1 MALKGTKSVSLSFQ
15 SMIGDK
21 VAVYMSAQIPESG
34 RSNSNKTIQD
44 LDLYEA
50 NKTECRRDMSEF
62 DTMLWELEDQNTA
75 PAETSPSDGTD
86 EGTSGETTNETEGT
100 EEVQS

>member
-1 MALKGTKSVSLSFQ
+1 MALKGTKSVSLSYQ

-50 NKTECRRDMSEF
+50 NKSECREDMAAF
-62 DTMLWELEDQNTA
+62 DEMLWDLEDQSTE
-75 PAETSPSDGTD
+75 PEQTDPYDGTA
-86 EGTSGETTNETEGT
+86 GSETDG
-100 EEVQS
+100 EVQA

>member
-1 MALKGTKSVSLSFQ
+1 MLKGIKSVSLSFQ

-21 VAVYMSAQIPESG
+21 VAVYMTAQIPESG

-50 NKTECRRDMSEF
+50 NKTECRQDMAAF
-62 DTMLWELEDQNTA
+62 DEMLWELEDQN
-75 PAETSPSDGTD
+75 AETEQTPEES
-86 EGTSGETTNETEGT
+86 SGEADDSETDG
-100 EEVQS
+100 EVQA

>member
-50 NKTECRRDMSEF
+50 NKTECRQDMAEF
-62 DTMLWELEDQNTA
+62 DAMLWDLEDQSTEPEQTPED
-75 PAETSPSDGTD
+75 PAD
-86 EGTSGETTNETEGT
+86 GT
-100 EEVQS
+100 EEGGADGETEVQA

>member
-1 MALKGTKSVSLSFQ
+1 MLKGTKSVSLSFQ

-21 VAVYMSAQIPESG
+21 VAVYMTAQIPESG

-50 NKTECRRDMSEF
+50 NKTECRQDMAAF
-62 DTMLWELEDQNTA
+62 DEMLWELEDQN
-75 PAETSPSDGTD
+75 AETEQTPEES
-86 EGTSGETTNETEGT
+86 SGEADDSETDG
-100 EEVQS
+100 EVQA

>member
-1 MALKGTKSVSLSFQ
+1 MLKGTKSVSLSYQ

-50 NKTECRRDMSEF
+50 NKTECRQDMAEF
-62 DTMLWELEDQNTA
+62 DAMLWELEDQNA
-75 PAETSPSDGTD
+75 DEEQETGTD
-86 EGTSGETTNETEGT
+86 VGADAAQETENSTG
-100 EEVQS
+100 EEVQG

>member
-50 NKTECRRDMSEF
+50 NKSECREDMAAF
-62 DTMLWELEDQNTA
+62 DEMLWDLEDQSTE
-75 PAETSPSDGTD
+75 PEQTPEEPSDGT
-86 EGTSGETTNETEGT
+86 EESGTDGET
-100 EEVQS
+100 EEQA

>member
-1 MALKGTKSVSLSFQ
+1 MLKGTKSVSLSYQ

-50 NKTECRRDMSEF
+50 NKTECREDMAKF
-62 DTMLWELEDQNTA
+62 DDMLWELEDRSMDIEEE
-75 PAETSPSDGTD
+75 ETEHGGDN
-86 EGTSGETTNETEGT
+86 GET
-100 EEVQS
+100 EVEA

>member
-1 MALKGTKSVSLSFQ
+1 MALKGTKSVSLSYQ

-50 NKTECRRDMSEF
+50 NKSECREDMAAF
-62 DTMLWELEDQNTA
+62 DEMLWDLEDQSTEPEQTPED
-75 PAETSPSDGTD
+75 PADGTA
-86 EGTSGETTNETEGT
+86 GSETDG
-100 EEVQS
+100 EVQA

>member
-1 MALKGTKSVSLSFQ
+1 MALKGVKNIALSYQ
-15 SMIGDK
+15 SMIGDQ

-50 NKTECRRDMSEF
+50 NKAECREDMAAF
-62 DTMLWELEDQNTA
+62 DEMLFELEDQQA
-75 PAETSPSDGTD
+75 AEA
-86 EGTSGETTNETEGT
+86 EETPEESKEDQEVTE
-100 EEVQS
+100 

>member
-1 MALKGTKSVSLSFQ
+1 MALKGTKSVSLSYQ

-21 VAVYMSAQIPESG
+21 VAVYMTASIPESG

-50 NKTECRRDMSEF
+50 NKTECRQDMAEF
-62 DTMLWELEDQNTA
+62 DSMLWELEDQSVEPEP
-75 PAETSPSDGTD
+75 PASGSDD
-86 EGTSGETTNETEGT
+86 NEEETEVT
-100 EEVQS
+100 ES

>member
-15 SMIGDK
+15 SVIHDQEKGDQI
-21 VAVYMSAQIPESG
+21 AVYMSAQIPESG

-50 NKTECRRDMSEF
+50 NKTECREDMAAF
-62 DTMLWELEDQNTA
+62 DEMLFELEDQQ
-75 PAETSPSDGTD
+75 
-86 EGTSGETTNETEGT
+86 T
-100 EEVQS
+100 EEVPEDPEENKDQSEVLE